1 MHSLQTRL
9 GSGLFISLTIAFL
22 SLWLAISATIR
33 YLAEDY
39 IQTRL
44 QLDSETI
51 LGSLTFD
58 QENLATVDK
67 SKLNIIYRRP
77 FSGHYYKILTG
88 SQEIRSRSL
97 WDQNLDIH
105 TVPSG
110 EHVLLHLTGP
120 ESKPLLILVT
130 GYIKQNRLLSIAVAE
145 DLTPIESALTVF
157 QWKFSI
163 AAALV
168 LSLLI
173 LIQIMIV
180 RNSLRPLNKARE
192 DLGALER
199 GELKFLDD
207 GPVPA
212 EILPLIKELNHLID
226 VTNQRLKRSR
236 NALGDLAHALKKP
249 LTILNQLSHN
259 EIILNQTEIKK
270 TLDTQTH
277 TMHQLM
283 ERVLKRARLAGDGS
297 AGNYFSARKEIMSL
311 IDVLN
316 VMYSD
321 KKIKFDI
328 NVPENMVIKYDRED
342 MLELFGN
349 IMENAYKWAQRNI
362 NITISNNDNIS
373 IVIED
378 DGVGANIKDLDILA
392 NRGTRLDETT
402 EGHGIGLAIVKD
414 IIEQYQGKLDFRR
427 AENLGGFCVDIVLPG
442 NS

>member
-58 QENLATVDK
+58 QEDLATVDK
-67 SKLNIIYRRP
+67 IKLNIIYQHP

-88 SQEIRSRSL
+88 NQEIRSRSL

-105 TVPSG
+105 TVSSG
-110 EHVLLHLTGP
+110 KNVILHLTGP
-120 ESKPLLILVT
+120 QSKPLLISVT
-130 GYIKQNRLLSIAVAE
+130 GYIKQNRQLSIAVAE

-163 AAALV
+163 AAVLV

-173 LIQIMIV
+173 LIQVMIV
-180 RNSLRPLNKARE
+180 RISLRPLNKARE

-212 EILPLIKELNHLID
+212 EISPLIKELNHLID

-259 EIILNQTEIKK
+259 EIILNQPEIKK

-277 TMHQLM
+277 SMHQLM

-311 IDVLN
+311 IEVLD
-316 VMYSD
+316 VMYRD

-328 NVPENMVIKYDRED
+328 NVSETLVLKYDRED

-349 IMENAYKWAQRNI
+349 IMENACKWAQRDI
-362 NITISNNDNIS
+362 SITISGNDNIS

-378 DGVGANIKDLDILA
+378 DGVGANIQDLDVLA

-414 IIEQYQGKLDFRR
+414 IVEQYQGELGFGSGEK
-427 AENLGGFCVDIVLPG
+427 LGGFCVFVGLPG
-442 NS
+442 KV